1 MMPIYNVRLFRLCCF
16 LAQFIQQTNFTA
28 RSMLSTIPQVS
39 LSAMATQDQPLTL
52 MELPSVPVS
61 HDDWIAHAAAHP
73 KAPMCDL
80 VEPYKAYD
88 SKLREI
94 FAQQPDHTAIGTPNV
109 VPIFAGREHELK
121 IRARNPADEP
131 EAERQRYL
139 MPLDKAD
146 RKPSGSPAVVQ
157 SLDEFRTNFQLF
169 SESSLVDMDW
179 SNVVVAGSAVVTSLL
194 PVPEKYNS
202 SKRALREYY
211 HQQLAPA
218 SDVDL
223 FLYGLTEEQA
233 IEKIKQI
240 EQRIKDSIFT
250 ETTTVRTKNAITIA
264 SQYPTRHVQIVLRI
278 YRSISEI
285 LTGFDVDCSCAA
297 YDGKQVYASPRAL
310 AAYMT
315 QINTIDLTRRSPS
328 YENRLSKYA
337 RRGFEVY
344 WPLLDRSRI
353 DPTLFERSFG
363 RTLGLARLLVL
374 EKLPKSTDRDAYVD
388 QRRAERGRPA
398 INRWA
403 RQKLRGD
410 IKQQHDEDVAEWV
423 ETDEISDYHTF
434 TVPYGPKFH
443 ARKIERLLYAKD
455 LLLNAEWNRPKE
467 RETTLHRHPAFFGN
481 ATDVIEDCCGYC
493 PEPTTPEDQEIAEE
507 EGKIYV
513 SGTLSF
519 IKDNPGRQAI
529 GSFHPLTDDDWT
541 EMAYVGNT
549 ARLCQAIVEGD
560 VEHVQDWLSQE
571 DADPNR
577 RDYTGRTPLQLAV
590 ATSTPQVVQALIDAG
605 ARIVAR
611 LFDGKTALHLAAM
624 RGEVEMVRALLF
636 RSEANE
642 ALEAEKEAIKKRNQA
657 QPAIPSDE
665 NVDDSDQ
672 QMSEDAGQDEDI
684 DMLDEDD
691 ESDNA
696 DATTEGSVIKID
708 RKKSQDHDDL
718 PDDAND
724 DEPDVYDVDV
734 VAWDAPVSALHLAI
748 ANGHT
753 EVVKTL
759 VQEFG
764 ADVLLPIKLVHD
776 HNKSPRAAI
785 LPLVLALQLSPGK
798 AEEMTELLISLG
810 ASPAQGDL
818 NHVTALHYFTAH
830 GVSLLKTM
838 ILANRPAS
846 QQATNHLV
854 MNGYQYSPQASSA
867 LKIAIEHGDAA
878 GVEALLEL
886 GAKPEIDFATYIA
899 SAKSKWGRMGDD
911 TERNQNQF
919 RENVEQ
925 PVLAAVRSE
934 VTSIVLKLLDAGA
947 DINSLTPKAW
957 SALNKNNKYH
967 DNDTGT
973 LLDIVRTTMRKLR
986 TFIELGKVDGQDGWL
1001 YFDGWVD
1008 QFRYYYGAGNRFALI
1023 PLKED
1028 AEYLQ
1033 ELEPGTY
1040 DHWMVRNQI
1049 ETAKQTYEKDLKAHE
1064 EWKKSEQ
1071 EPPGTDEK
1079 KVAVQSVLNDFQALE
1094 TELLKRNAKTFKE
1107 LHPDIELDVPR
1118 PNQYDY
1124 GRSRNE
1130 DPPKP
1135 WSPFLTFRLSDLT
1148 NERRDAYLRLFQA
1161 CWNADLLTI
1170 KELTLTVWSENQSP
1184 LKVAV
1189 TDSQNFSP
1197 FSIAILR
1204 KHYGI
1209 ARAILEIAHAQY
1221 APEEKPMV
1229 KHSLQPRDEDDDSCD
1244 DDDNDFQIYA
1254 EIVDDRFTIEN
1265 IGEVQNQVKSNVR
1278 PVQLL
1283 SWHYPVSGFLSHDDT
1298 STSTWLTP
1306 SGLSNKRQHLGRSQA
1321 SGRTYDASRTGQQE
1335 ISTVERPE
1343 NLFQFAIYLDDANLL
1358 QFLIAR
1364 AEEYTQH
1371 SIEADEENDPKFF
1384 RFNEADFLYAIRLGR
1399 TRALEIIIK
1408 STGAGIPLDDLVK
1421 KSGIEIPV
1429 KPKYYQGLSVHGKK
1443 RADWANE
1450 GREVRSEAVGAQHPP
1465 LLYAAWYESME
1476 SVEWFVSDTALRCY
1490 TEFAD
1495 THRDDIRIQNLAKTE
1510 RGLQSS
1516 IAKWLDLRSHLLLHS
1531 VVLGRTN
1538 ADSLALLRYLCNTHP
1553 KALEH
1558 RSASGMTPLQLAF
1571 ALHRVEMVKILLEAG
1586 ADQTTRDNTRANIVH
1601 SIFNNIDRQNKG
1613 LEKVKELLGLI
1624 DPRLFSS
1631 LFSERTTDMPGAAT
1645 PLARW
1650 LHSASSVGS
1659 VTVPYNEEVLKI
1671 ILEFSKADDLSVVN
1685 GEGDT
1690 PMHTVVR
1697 RGDDA
1702 LLRIMLE
1709 NRPDLLFRENASGRT
1724 PFEVAEDAYLANDV
1738 FSNPPSLSG
1747 SSHSY
1752 YRRGGRRRGH
1762 EQPKISVL
1770 KRDSKTFVEEPEDI
1784 RSGEEKVLQVCR
1796 EFSKKNHGQ
1805 KRKLVSLVEANE
1817 VAKRLASRERSVP
1830 VEDDD
1835 FVTSEETT
1843 GGDEVDAWFSQAISA
1858 DH

>member
-1 MMPIYNVRLFRLCCF
+1 M
-16 LAQFIQQTNFTA
+16 
-28 RSMLSTIPQVS
+28 
-39 LSAMATQDQPLTL
+39 QDQTSTL
-52 MELPSVPVS
+52 MELPSIPVS
-61 HDDWIAHAAAHP
+61 HGDWIAHSAAHQEVP
-73 KAPMCDL
+73 VCDL
-80 VEPYKAYD
+80 IEPYKAYD

-94 FAQQPDHTAIGTPNV
+94 FAQQPEHPAIETPNV

-121 IRARNPADEP
+121 IRARNLADES

-139 MPLDKAD
+139 MPLGKAD

-157 SLDEFRTNFQLF
+157 SLDEFKTNFRLF

-194 PVPEKYNS
+194 PVPKKYNS

-223 FLYGLTEEQA
+223 FLYDLTEEQA

-240 EQRIKDSIFT
+240 EQRIKDSILT

-297 YDGKQVYASPRAL
+297 YDGQQVYASPRAL

-403 RQKLRGD
+403 TQKLKGD

-434 TVPYGPKFH
+434 TIPYGPKYH
-443 ARKIERLLYAKD
+443 ARKIERLLFAKD

-467 RETTLHRHPAFFGN
+467 RETTLHRHPSFFGN
-481 ATDVIEDCCGYC
+481 ATDVIGDCCGYC
-493 PEPTTPEDQEIAEE
+493 PEPTTPEDQEIAAEE
-507 EGKIYV
+507 SKIYV

-529 GSFHPLTDDDWT
+529 GSFHPLTEDDWT

-560 VEHVQDWLSQE
+560 LEHVQDWLTQE
-571 DADPNR
+571 GADPNR

-590 ATSTPQVVQALIDAG
+590 ATSTMQIAQALIDAG

-624 RGEVEMVRALLF
+624 RGKVEMVRALLVK
-636 RSEANE
+636 SEANE
-642 ALEAEKEAIKKRNQA
+642 EIEAEKEALKKRKQT
-657 QPAIPSDE
+657 QSETPSDATTG
-665 NVDDSDQ
+665 DLDS
-672 QMSEDAGQDEDI
+672 QM
-684 DMLDEDD
+684 DEDD
-691 ESDNA
+691 SEDEDDKSENV
-696 DATTEGSVIKID
+696 DATTEGSMIKID
-708 RKKSQDHDDL
+708 RKKSQDHDTL
-718 PDDAND
+718 PDDADD
-724 DEPDVYDVDV
+724 DEPDVYDVNV

-764 ADVLLPIKLVHD
+764 ADVILPVKLVHD
-776 HNKSPRAAI
+776 YNKSPRAAI
-785 LPLVLALQLSPGK
+785 LPLVLALQLSPAK
-798 AEEMTELLISLG
+798 AEAMTKLLISLG

-818 NHVTALHYFTAH
+818 DHVTALHYFAAH
-830 GVSLLKTM
+830 GVDLLKTM
-838 ILANRPAS
+838 ISANRPAS
-846 QQATNHLV
+846 QQAVGHLSLG
-854 MNGYQYSPQASSA
+854 GYQYRPSANSP

-878 GVEALLEL
+878 GVDALLEL

-899 SAKSKWGRMGDD
+899 SAKSKWGRMSDNA
-911 TERNQNQF
+911 ERNQEQF
-919 RENVEQ
+919 RQHIEQ

-934 VTSIVLKLLDAGA
+934 APSIVLKLLDAGA

-957 SALNKNNKYH
+957 SALSRKNNYQ

-973 LLDIVRTTMRKLR
+973 VLDIVRVTMKKLC
-986 TFIELGKVDGQDGWL
+986 TFLELGKVDGQDGWL
-1001 YFDGWVD
+1001 YSTGWVD
-1008 QFRYYYGAGNRFALI
+1008 QVRYYGAQQRFAPI

-1028 AEYLQ
+1028 AEYLR
-1033 ELEPGTY
+1033 EFEPDTY
-1040 DHWMVRNQI
+1040 AHWMVANQI
-1049 ETAKQTYEKDLKAHE
+1049 ETAKKTYERDLNSHE
-1064 EWKKSEQ
+1064 EWKKSQ
-1071 EPPGTDEK
+1071 KEPEGTDEK
-1079 KVAVQSVLNDFQALE
+1079 KVAVQSLLNNFQALE

-1107 LHPDIELDVPR
+1107 LHPDINLDVPQI
-1118 PNQYDY
+1118 NQYNFGSNY
-1124 GRSRNE
+1124 NQ

-1135 WSPFLTFRLSDLT
+1135 WNPSLTFRLSDLT
-1148 NERRDAYLRLFQA
+1148 DERRAAYLRLFQG
-1161 CWNADLLTI
+1161 CWNADLPTI
-1170 KELTLTVWSENQSP
+1170 KELTLTIWDENQSP

-1189 TDSQNFSP
+1189 QDSQDFSP

-1204 KHYGI
+1204 KHYGV
-1209 ARAILEIAHAQY
+1209 ARAILAIAHAQY

-1229 KHSLQPRDEDDDSCD
+1229 KHSLQPRDEDEDSCD
-1244 DDDNDFQIYA
+1244 DDDDDYQIYS

-1265 IGEVQNQVKSNVR
+1265 IGEVQNQVKSNVT
-1278 PVQLL
+1278 PLQLML
-1283 SWHYPVSGFLSHDDT
+1283 WNCPVSGFLKHDD
-1298 STSTWLTP
+1298 SSMSGWLPPLEFSNSGKYP
-1306 SGLSNKRQHLGRSQA
+1306 SRSLA
-1321 SGRTYDASRTGQQE
+1321 SGHTYNALQPAQQE
-1335 ISTVERPE
+1335 ARQVERPS
-1343 NLFQFAIYLDDANLL
+1343 NLLQFAMYLDDANLL
-1358 QFLIAR
+1358 QFLIAM
-1364 AEEYTQH
+1364 AEEYTQN
-1371 SIEADEENDPKFF
+1371 SIEADEETAPRFF
-1384 RFNEADFLYAIRLGR
+1384 RFDETDFLYAIRLGR
-1399 TRALEIIIK
+1399 TRALEMIIK

-1443 RADWANE
+1443 RADWANQ
-1450 GREVRSEAVGAQHPP
+1450 GREVQSKAVGAQHPP
-1465 LLYAAWYESME
+1465 LLYAAWRGSLE
-1476 SVEWFVSDTALRCY
+1476 SVEWFVGDIPLRCY
-1490 TEFAD
+1490 SEFVD
-1495 THRDDIRIQNLAKTE
+1495 SHQDDIRIQNLAKTPD
-1510 RGLQSS
+1510 GLRSS
-1516 IAKWLDLRSHLLLHS
+1516 ITKWLDLHSHLLLHS
-1531 VVLGRTN
+1531 VVLGKTN
-1538 ADSLALLRYLCNTHP
+1538 DKSLTLLRHVCVSHP
-1553 KALEH
+1553 EALEY

-1571 ALHRVEMVKILLEAG
+1571 ALHRVEMAKVLVEAG
-1586 ADQTTRDNTRANIVH
+1586 ADQTVRDNTGANIVH
-1601 SIFNNIDRQNKG
+1601 SIFNNINRQHKG
-1613 LEKVKELLGLI
+1613 PAQARELLGLI
-1624 DPRLFSS
+1624 DSRLLSA
-1631 LFSERTTDMPGAAT
+1631 LFTERTTDTPGAAT

-1650 LHSASSVGS
+1650 IHVASIGN
-1659 VTVPYNEEVLKI
+1659 TGVPYNEEVLRLL
-1671 ILEFSKADDLSVVN
+1671 LEFSKGEDLSFVN

-1690 PMHTVVR
+1690 PMHTIVR
-1697 RGDDA
+1697 RGADA

-1709 NRPDLLFRENASGRT
+1709 FRSDLLFRENATGRT
-1724 PFEVAEDAYLANDV
+1724 PLEMAEDTYLARDV
-1738 FSNPPSLSG
+1738 FSNASSLIARG
-1747 SSHSY
+1747 SSHY
-1752 YRRGGRRRGH
+1752 YSGHRGRANARSKMR
-1762 EQPKISVL
+1762 VL
-1770 KRDSKTFVEEPEDI
+1770 DRNPKTFVEEPEDI
-1784 RSGEEKVLQVCR
+1784 RSGEERVLQVCR
-1796 EFSKKNHGQ
+1796 EFAERNQGQ
-1805 KRKLVSLVEANE
+1805 KRKLVSLVEASE
-1817 VAKRLASRERSVP
+1817 VAKRLSLRKRSGDAGE
-1830 VEDDD
+1830 EDDPD
-1835 FVTSEETT
+1835 EKEDKDEERIA
-1843 GGDEVDAWFSQAISA
+1843 GDEVDAWFQQAISA
-1858 DH
+1858 NH